1 MLHSLK
7 FYITLHY
14 LYNLISIHIDGN
26 QSYKEANEKKELESV
41 LRKKE
46 DTLRKLKLVKM
57 YRAKVIVRHTG
68 VGFGDISIF

>member
-1 MLHSLK
+1 M
-7 FYITLHY
+7 
-14 LYNLISIHIDGN
+14 ISIHIDGN

-57 YRAKVIVRHTG
+57 YRAKVIVRPLSQYTQ
-68 VGFGDISIF
+68 VYTTFTPE